1 MEDVVLT
8 LTCTKLISLGE
19 KEGPENSDNCGYGT
33 GYIIYSFTTEWRE
46 AL

>member
-1 MEDVVLT
+1 MADVVLT
-8 LTCTKLISLGE
+8 LTCTNLISLGE
-19 KEGPENSDNCGYGT
+19 KVGLENSDNSGYGT